1 MVNPA
6 QQLKSVK
13 IPEASE
19 KEKGKS
25 INQIKITSTNE
36 EELKTEMQ
44 PEKENQTI
52 ITEPSGLF
60 NKILNQTLKQTKSMN
75 SLKNGSKKL
84 FRILNAAQKF
94 KKKRVWLKHWEEKD
108 LKRSSSIKDQ
118 KMVSLLKP
126 GITCVM
132 AKVSR

>member
-6 QQLKSVK
+6 QQLQSVK

-19 KEKGKS
+19 KEKEKS

-36 EELKTEMQ
+36 EELKTELQ

-60 NKILNQTLKQTKSMN
+60 KQN
-75 SLKNGSKKL
+75 
-84 FRILNAAQKF
+84 
-94 KKKRVWLKHWEEKD
+94 
-108 LKRSSSIKDQ
+108 
-118 KMVSLLKP
+118 P
-126 GITCVM
+126 
-132 AKVSR
+132 